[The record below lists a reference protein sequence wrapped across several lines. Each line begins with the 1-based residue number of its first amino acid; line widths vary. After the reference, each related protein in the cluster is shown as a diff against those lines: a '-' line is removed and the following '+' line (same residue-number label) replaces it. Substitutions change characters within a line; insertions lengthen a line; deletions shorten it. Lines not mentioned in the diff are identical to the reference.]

1 MPYRKLKKFA
11 GFLWYLVTYLGF
23 LLWCNI
29 LTYQAITKWLASI
42 DAVATKT
49 HANLV
54 SLVLNTRLFAE
65 FLTRRLP
72 MANQS

>member
-29 LTYQAITKWLASI
+29 RTYPGDNK
-42 DAVATKT
+42 VATVYRRSSNK
-49 HANLV
+49 NGLKINQKV
-54 SLVLNTRLFAE
+54 CKIVIDILSPE
-65 FLTRRLP
+65 FLWFI
-72 MANQS
+72 